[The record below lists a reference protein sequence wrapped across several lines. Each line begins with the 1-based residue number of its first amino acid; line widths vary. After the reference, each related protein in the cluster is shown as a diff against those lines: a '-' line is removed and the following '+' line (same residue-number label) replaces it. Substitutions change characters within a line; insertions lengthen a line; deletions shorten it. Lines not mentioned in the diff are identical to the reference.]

1 MAFFKQHI
9 IMILCLIIKASTYK
23 ILKKYGKVED
33 TDGSVIFESNDFSA
47 GDKMFFKIK
56 INKKKKKDL
65 DYEYYD
71 SSEGISLFT
80 EYSASQKSS
89 EITRVQGS
97 VTSTILYFTIEKKST
112 EYKGSNG
119 NYLFLNIDCKGKID
133 FENTEKNQ
141 TNDSLIIVGV
151 VFAVVILV
159 TIVIIIVYC
168 CKRRKALMTQQMYM
182 NQPYI
187 MYGNPQM
194 YPQQGNIPI
203 VYRGKP
209 GIIPQP
215 NGIPYNNNSNI
226 QYSNLP
232 YNPANASMGQM
243 NQPPNQK
250 YNMIDQSSDDRG
262 YNSKV
267 INENDGN

>member
-1 MAFFKQHI
+1 MPFFKHHI
-9 IMILCLIIKASTYK
+9 IIILCLIIKALTYK

-33 TDGSVIFESNDFSA
+33 TGGSVIFESNDFSA
-47 GDKMFFKIK
+47 GDNMFFKIK
-56 INKKKKKDL
+56 INKECKSDL

-71 SSEGISLFT
+71 TSEGISSFT
-80 EYSASQKSS
+80 EYSVSPKNSETTKVQK
-89 EITRVQGS
+89 S
-97 VTSTILYFTIEKKST
+97 VTSKTLYFTIEKKST
-112 EYKGSNG
+112 EYNGSNG

-141 TNDSLIIVGV
+141 TNDSLIIVLV
-151 VFAVVILV
+151 IVFSAIIIFS
-159 TIVIIIVYC
+159 IVIYC
-168 CKRRKALMTQQMYM
+168 YKRKKALLSQQQYM

-187 MYGNPQM
+187 MDGNPQM

-203 VYRGKP
+203 VYRGRP
-209 GIIPQP
+209 EVIPQP
-215 NGIPYNNNSNI
+215 NGIPYYNNSNI

-232 YNPANASMGQM
+232 YNLGNASMSQM

-262 YNSKV
+262 YNSNS
-267 INENDGN
+267 INEKNGN